1 MPTGSFRPL
10 FLLVGLFPAVSFG
23 QSLKIGEPA
32 PPLSLERTIPTGMN
46 ATWAALRGKP
56 VVIEFWAT
64 WCGSCVAEIP
74 RLNELVA
81 KFEGIQ
87 FISITDEPPSVAE
100 AFLASHPIHGWI
112 GLDHDAS
119 TFKAY
124 GVEARPQTILVGK
137 DGVLRG
143 ILHPAQVSAAVL
155 SDLVAGRPV
164 RPDSLSAP
172 LHILQDSSR
181 DPVFA
186 LLLRPSDSPNPGGVF
201 GVDPGKLQGDNIRLG
216 TIIAYAYSIGERH
229 LEGPEHLLGT
239 RYDFCVLLPGGATG
253 DTELLREMLERS
265 FKLKIRREPREMDA
279 MVLKLRG
286 AKPPESPGQRPMSL
300 LVGSLELRLNRMV
313 VDETGLQGRY
323 KAFGIPE
330 KEEELRQSLLSQLG
344 IEMIPEKRPVDMLV
358 VDSLELPVF
367 RVNLPGR

>member
-1 MPTGSFRPL
+1 MATRPL
-10 FLLVGLFPAVSFG
+10 FLLVGLFTAVSFG
-23 QSLKIGEPA
+23 QSPRIGEPA
-32 PPLSLERTIPTGMN
+32 PPLSLERTIPAGMN

-64 WCGSCVAEIP
+64 WCANCVAEIP

-87 FISITDEPPSVAE
+87 FISITDEAPSVAE
-100 AFLASHPIHGWI
+100 AFLAGYPIHGWI
-112 GLDHDAS
+112 GLDREAS

-124 GVEARPQTILVGK
+124 GVEARPQTILVDK

-164 RPDSLSAP
+164 TPDSLSAR
-172 LHILQDSSR
+172 LNILQDTSR

-186 LLLRPSDSPNPGGVF
+186 LLLRPSDRPKPGGVF
-201 GVDPGKLQGDNIRLG
+201 GVDPGKLQGDNISLR
-216 TIIAYAYSIGERH
+216 TIIAYAYSVGERH
-229 LEGPEHLLGT
+229 LEGPAYLLGT
-239 RYDFCVLLPGGATG
+239 RYDFCVLLPGGVTG
-253 DTELLREMLERS
+253 DTELLQEMLERS

-279 MVLKLRG
+279 MVLRLRG

-300 LVGSLELRLNRMV
+300 LVGSLESRLNRMV

-323 KAFGIPE
+323 KVFEISE
-330 KEEELRQSLLSQLG
+330 KEEDLRQSLLSQLG
-344 IEMIPEKRPVDMLV
+344 IEMSREKRPIDMLI